1 MPDQPWYRS
10 LPPAVTRVPCSG
22 QQHEVRWQDGALE
35 LTSHPDPEA
44 EMVLAALGGNTPEC
58 VEVAQS
64 WEHSLTNLDLL
75 MTLPRSATDRLNV
88 TWEEVEA
95 FRAPQRSAITLSG
108 RTATP
113 LPTSLPPN
121 APPRMRQ
128 LRAEAQR
135 ARSRHLKLLRVLA
148 LGHEFQVR
156 LAGSIAVGA
165 GAASP
170 ALAAALAGR
179 TAPAIARWLGIN
191 PDDVTVAV
199 HTGPGWGTLYA
210 AGDEAWMA
218 LPVNWLWD
226 VWACG
231 LEQADGQFV
240 VAVTEPGWPEA
251 KVLALREPG
260 SKPVEVTAHR
270 GPH

>member
-1 MPDQPWYRS
+1 
-10 LPPAVTRVPCSG
+10 
-22 QQHEVRWQDGALE
+22 
-35 LTSHPDPEA
+35 
-44 EMVLAALGGNTPEC
+44 MVLAALGGNTPEC

-135 ARSRHLKLLRVLA
+135 ARSRHLKLLRILA